1 SQNFFRHGDRQRI
14 EDGETV
20 DKFVTE
26 EFVIHTLYGCQ
37 VVITNPTSTRQ
48 KLNVLVQIPKGAI
61 PVLNSQAT
69 KTVHLSLEPYH
80 TQTLEYHFYFPS
92 AGKYSDFP
100 VHVAKNETLIAA
112 AGPVT
117 LTVVDKA
124 TKIDTGSWDY
134 VSQYASADDVLKFLA
149 NHNINAL
156 NLDKIAWRM
165 HDAKVF
171 ESAIKLLTQ
180 RHVYQNTLWSYSLLH
195 KVVPA

>member
-69 KTVHLSLEPYH
+69 RTVHLNLEPYH
-80 TQTLEYHFYFPS
+80 TQTLEYHFYFPAS
-92 AGKYSDFP
+92 GTFTHFP
-100 VHVAKNETLIAA
+100 VHVARNEALIATATQVTLI
-112 AGPVT
+112 
-117 LTVVDKA
+117 VVDNP
-124 TKIDTGSWDY
+124 TKTAPGP
-134 VSQYASADDVLKFLA
+134 
-149 NHNINAL
+149 
-156 NLDKIAWRM
+156 
-165 HDAKVF
+165 
-171 ESAIKLLTQ
+171 
-180 RHVYQNTLWSYSLLH
+180 SYSISQSYH
-195 KVVPA
+195 SH